1 MRKSFLFFIIVVS
14 IFAND
19 FEKSLN
25 IVTDKTTN
33 IMWQDNLESTQYL
46 ENITMAKT
54 YCENLILNGYID
66 WKMATIK
73 QLQTILDIT
82 NKNTTI
88 KKEFQYT
95 TQSKYWSKSNYIV
108 NKNQFWYIDFKTGIV
123 NFSTRDNQYT
133 VRCIREF
140 K

>member
-1 MRKSFLFFIIVVS
+1 MKIFIVFCVMSIS

-25 IVTDKTTN
+25 IVIDKTAN

-46 ENITMAKT
+46 EDITMAKT

-73 QLQTILDIT
+73 QLQTIMDIT
-82 NKNTTI
+82 NKDVTI

-95 TQSKYWSKSNYIV
+95 SASKYWSKSPYHLNT
-108 NKNQFWYIDFKTGIV
+108 NQFWYVDFKTGIV
-123 NFSTRDNQYT
+123 NFSTRDNKYT
-133 VRCIREF
+133 VRCVRDL